1 MKFLRF
7 KNNGGVLLALEVDGD
22 YISVAE
28 LLGKK
33 DGTVDLKDVF
43 GRESEIEAELKKG
56 EYSYIAAKGRD
67 YAPAVGVPGKIICIG
82 LNYRSHI
89 AETEKKVPDNPVIFS
104 KYPNSLAGHMES
116 IRIPEPGLKV
126 DYEGELGVIIG
137 RTARNV
143 GDDFN
148 RYIFGY
154 FIGNDVSSRE
164 LQYRTS
170 QYLLGKTL
178 DGFYPNGPSI
188 VTRDEIPD
196 PQDLWIRTVVN
207 GSLRQDSSTSNMIF
221 SIGKLI
227 SYISSYL
234 TLEPGDII
242 STGTPDGVVL
252 GMKDKE
258 NNWLKPGDSVEVSI
272 EGLGTLKN
280 SFI

>member
-56 EYSYIAAKGRD
+56 EYSYIAPKDHD

-116 IRIPEPGLKV
+116 IRIPGPGLKV

-196 PQDLWIRTVVN
+196 PHDLWIRTVVN

>member
-196 PQDLWIRTVVN
+196 PHDLWIRTVVN

>member
-137 RTARNV
+137 RKARNV

-258 NNWLKPGDSVEVSI
+258 DNWLKPRDSVEVSI

>member
-258 NNWLKPGDSVEVSI
+258 DNWLKPRDSVEVSI

>member
-43 GRESEIEAELKKG
+43 GKESEIEAELKKG

-258 NNWLKPGDSVEVSI
+258 DNWLKPGDSVEVSI

>member
-137 RTARNV
+137 RKARNV

>member
-43 GRESEIEAELKKG
+43 GRESEIETEMKKG
-56 EYSYIAAKGRD
+56 EYSYIAAKDRD

-207 GSLRQDSSTSNMIF
+207 GNLRQDSSTSNMIF

>member
-43 GRESEIEAELKKG
+43 GRESEIEAEMKKG

-207 GSLRQDSSTSNMIF
+207 GNLRQDSSTSNMIF

>member
-22 YISVAE
+22 YISVAG

-258 NNWLKPGDSVEVSI
+258 DNWLKPRDSVEVSI

>member
-43 GRESEIEAELKKG
+43 GKESEIEAELKKG

-221 SIGKLI
+221 SIGKLV

-258 NNWLKPGDSVEVSI
+258 SNWLKPGDSVEVSI
-272 EGLGTLKN
+272 DGLGTLKN

>member
-137 RTARNV
+137 RKARNV

-188 VTRDEIPD
+188 VTRDEIPG

-258 NNWLKPGDSVEVSI
+258 DNWLKPRDSVEVSI

>member
-258 NNWLKPGDSVEVSI
+258 DNWLKPGDSVEVSI

>member
-22 YISVAE
+22 YISVAG

-137 RTARNV
+137 RKARNV

-258 NNWLKPGDSVEVSI
+258 DNWLKPRDSVEVSI